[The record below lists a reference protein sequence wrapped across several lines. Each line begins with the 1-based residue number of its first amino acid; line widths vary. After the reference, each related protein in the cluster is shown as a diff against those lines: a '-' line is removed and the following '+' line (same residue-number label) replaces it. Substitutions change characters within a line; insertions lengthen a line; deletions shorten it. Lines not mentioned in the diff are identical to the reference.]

1 MCCVEHEVGLK
12 GIHIIN
18 RLNSYYTKLH
28 LLRSYGKIMVKLGFF
43 FYCSIF
49 YFSFGYYLTL
59 F

>member
-43 FYCSIF
+43 FFIVQFSIF
-49 YFSFGYYLTL
+49 HLAII
-59 F
+59 